1 MKNGLFINP
10 IPNSLSDLQN
20 NYNYLITKEY
30 KLNESNLSKS
40 PSITIDDIKA
50 GSTIVEISLKVN
62 SVFTSNKN
70 AAIEI
75 VTDSGETLFSKNI
88 NDMNVTGTYRSD
100 CYYKTNGNENE
111 ININH
116 TLYSIPG
123 KFVTVAYNNKYFAYS
138 TDGINWTEGTIS
150 STSRYWQSICYGN
163 DKFVV
168 VAYQSN
174 YFAYSTDGIN
184 WTEGTISSTKRW
196 WWSVCYGN
204 GKFVAVAYNTN
215 YFAYS
220 TDGINWIEGT
230 ISDISSTGGEW
241 NSVCYGNGKFVAVA
255 SSKVFAYS
263 TDGINWTEGT
273 ISKTS
278 RSWYSVCCS
287 NNSAPIS
294 YGDAT
299 LMIEIF
305 ENIPEYNELLT
316 SENEI
321 YTTSNNIITEVT
333 K

>member
-62 SVFTSNKN
+62 SAFVSEENDN
-70 AAIEI
+70 AIEI

-88 NDMNVTGTYRSD
+88 NDMNVTGTYSSD
-100 CYYKTNGNENE
+100 CYYKTTGNENE

-138 TDGINWTEGTIS
+138 TDGINWTESTIS
-150 STSRYWQSICYGN
+150 STSRYWQSICYGNDKFVTVASNTNYFAYSTDGINWTEGTISDTSRDWQSICYGN

-184 WTEGTISSTKRW
+184 WTEGTISST
-196 WWSVCYGN
+196 
-204 GKFVAVAYNTN
+204 
-215 YFAYS
+215 
-220 TDGINWIEGT
+220 
-230 ISDISSTGGEW
+230 SSEW
-241 NSVCYGNGKFVAVA
+241 NSVCYGNGMFVAVA
-255 SSKVFAYS
+255 SSKYFAYS

-273 ISKTS
+273 ISNTN

-287 NNSAPIS
+287 NNSASIS

-321 YTTSNNIITEVT
+321 YTTANNIITEVT

>member
-1 MKNGLFINP
+1 MNKYGGFINP
-10 IPNSLSDLQN
+10 NPTKMSDFQN
-20 NYNYLITKEY
+20 DYNYMIIKEY

-62 SVFTSNKN
+62 SAFTSNKN

-88 NDMNVTGTYRSD
+88 NDMNVTGTYSSD
-100 CYYKTNGNENE
+100 CYYKTTGNENE

-138 TDGINWTEGTIS
+138 TDGINWTESTIS
-150 STSRYWQSICYGN
+150 STSRYWQSICYGNDKFVTVASNTNYFAYSTDGINWTEGTISDTSRDWQSICYGN

-184 WTEGTISSTKRW
+184 WTEGT
-196 WWSVCYGN
+196 
-204 GKFVAVAYNTN
+204 
-215 YFAYS
+215 
-220 TDGINWIEGT
+220 
-230 ISDISSTGGEW
+230 ISSTGGEW

>member
-62 SVFTSNKN
+62 SAFTSNKN

-88 NDMNVTGTYRSD
+88 NDMNVTGTYSSD
-100 CYYKTNGNENE
+100 CYYKTTGNENE

-138 TDGINWTEGTIS
+138 TDGINWTESTIS
-150 STSRYWQSICYGN
+150 STSRYWQSICYGNDKFVTVASNTNYFAYSTDGINWTEGTISDTSRDWQSICYGN

-184 WTEGTISSTKRW
+184 WTEGT
-196 WWSVCYGN
+196 
-204 GKFVAVAYNTN
+204 
-215 YFAYS
+215 
-220 TDGINWIEGT
+220 
-230 ISDISSTGGEW
+230 ISSTGGEW

>member
-40 PSITIDDIKA
+40 SSITIDDIKA

-62 SVFTSNKN
+62 SAFTSNKN

-88 NDMNVTGTYRSD
+88 NDMNVTGTYSSD
-100 CYYKTNGNENE
+100 CYYKTTGNENE

-138 TDGINWTEGTIS
+138 TDGINWTESTIS
-150 STSRYWQSICYGN
+150 STSRYWRSVCYGNGKFVTVASNTNYFAYSTDGINWTEGTISDTSRDWQSICYGN

-174 YFAYSTDGIN
+174 Y
-184 WTEGTISSTKRW
+184 
-196 WWSVCYGN
+196 
-204 GKFVAVAYNTN
+204 
-215 YFAYS
+215 
-220 TDGINWIEGT
+220 
-230 ISDISSTGGEW
+230 
-241 NSVCYGNGKFVAVA
+241 
-255 SSKVFAYS
+255 FAYS

>member
-62 SVFTSNKN
+62 SAFTSNKN

-88 NDMNVTGTYRSD
+88 NDMNVTGTYSSD
-100 CYYKTNGNENE
+100 CYYKTTGNENE

-138 TDGINWTEGTIS
+138 TDGINWTESTIS
-150 STSRYWQSICYGN
+150 STSRYWKSICYGN

-184 WTEGTISSTKRW
+184 WTEGT
-196 WWSVCYGN
+196 
-204 GKFVAVAYNTN
+204 
-215 YFAYS
+215 
-220 TDGINWIEGT
+220 
-230 ISDISSTGGEW
+230 ISSTGGEW

>member
-88 NDMNVTGTYRSD
+88 NDMNVTGTYSSD
-100 CYYKTNGNENE
+100 CYYKTTGNENE

-138 TDGINWTEGTIS
+138 TDGITWTEGIIS
-150 STSRYWQSICYGN
+150 DTSRNCQ
-163 DKFVV
+163 
-168 VAYQSN
+168 
-174 YFAYSTDGIN
+174 
-184 WTEGTISSTKRW
+184 
-196 WWSVCYGN
+196 SVCYGN
-204 GKFVAVAYNTN
+204 
-215 YFAYS
+215 
-220 TDGINWIEGT
+220 
-230 ISDISSTGGEW
+230 SSL
-241 NSVCYGNGKFVAVA
+241 N
-255 SSKVFAYS
+255 
-263 TDGINWTEGT
+263 
-273 ISKTS
+273 
-278 RSWYSVCCS
+278 
-287 NNSAPIS
+287 IS
-294 YGDAT
+294 YGDST
-299 LMIEIF
+299 LTIELY
-305 ENIPEYNELLT
+305 ENT
-316 SENEI
+316 SIHE
-321 YTTSNNIITEVT
+321 
-333 K
+333 